1 MKQADVAL
9 DNERLWLEN
18 PVTQRGEGGAKA
30 ADIAPVTIRKC

>member
-18 PVTQRGEGGAKA
+18 PVLKEGREVQKRL
-30 ADIAPVTIRKC
+30 TLLR